1 MTDQT
6 ILTPFFID
14 EPLPDYEK
22 LMQPGWQLNKPD
34 LPKEQKMIRVAMIT
48 AGLAFEVAKVLERG
62 QRPVSIAGDCMSAI
76 GMTAGL
82 QRAGLEH
89 TLIWF
94 DAHGDFNTWE
104 TTPSGFLGGMPL
116 AMLVGRGEQT
126 ILNTLEM
133 RPHPETRVIF
143 SDGRDLDPE
152 EAVALQDSGVIHL
165 VEVDQLLDVDLPDTP
180 IHVHFDTD
188 ILTPEDAPAMN
199 YPAAG
204 GPTLTEL
211 EEVFGYLARSEQVKA
226 VSISG
231 WNPEL
236 PGAERTQRNCMSA
249 LGTLL
254 GAS

>member
-1 MTDQT
+1 MIDQT

-14 EPLPDYEK
+14 EPLPGFET
-22 LMQPGWQLNKPD
+22 LMQPGWHLNKPF
-34 LPKEQKMIRVAMIT
+34 LPKGEKMARVAVIA
-48 AGLAFEVAKVLERG
+48 AGLASEVAEVVG
-62 QRPVSIAGDCMSAI
+62 QGDRPVSIAGDCMSAI

-89 TLIWF
+89 LLIWF

-104 TTPSGFLGGMPL
+104 TSPSGFLGGMPL
-116 AMLVGRGEQT
+116 AMLVGRGDQT
-126 ILNTLEM
+126 ILEILEM
-133 RPHPETRVIF
+133 DPHPETRVIF
-143 SDGRDLDPE
+143 SDGRDLDPG
-152 EAVALQDSGVIHL
+152 EAVALRESDVIHL
-165 VEVDQLLDVDLPDTP
+165 IEVGELLEYELPDLP

-204 GPTLTEL
+204 GPTLKEI
-211 EEVFGYLARSEQVKA
+211 EEVFRWLARSKRVRA
-226 VSISG
+226 VSLSG

-236 PGAERTQRNCMSA
+236 PGADGTQKACMQA

-254 GAS
+254 GT